1 MTYYPADSVDTNHFM
16 NVPWK
21 INGSIRGEERERVGV
36 GGGVV
41 YCATISAGPRSCSG
55 IGYGAL
61 DMIRVPSLI
70 PAPLSR
76 PV

>member
-1 MTYYPADSVDTNHFM
+1 MESKQQPQRR
-16 NVPWK
+16 
-21 INGSIRGEERERVGV
+21 IEGGV
-36 GGGVV
+36 GGVGAAEGV
-41 YCATISAGPRSCSG
+41 YCATVAAGPRSCSG
-55 IGYGAL
+55 IGNGAL